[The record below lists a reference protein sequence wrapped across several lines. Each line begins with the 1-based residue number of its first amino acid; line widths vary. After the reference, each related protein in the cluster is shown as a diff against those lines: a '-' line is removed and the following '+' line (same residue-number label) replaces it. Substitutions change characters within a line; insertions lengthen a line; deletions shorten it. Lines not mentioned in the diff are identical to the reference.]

1 LMCHRYPTANRVTIA
16 PRAGTD
22 RAKSAHAA
30 FAVRLCSGKH
40 SSNAERKLS

>member
-1 LMCHRYPTANRVTIA
+1 MCHRYGTANRVTIA

-30 FAVRLCSGKH
+30 FRRTAVL
-40 SSNAERKLS
+40 RKAFQQR